1 MLYLNKRD
9 NKEIYRGF
17 VLSDAHQ
24 ACEKVRMIISRIE
37 KTIGINSEQSF
48 DVRVI
53 LSELLQNA
61 IRHGNTSGDPK
72 VYMNVRIKG
81 KDMLNI
87 TVRDRGNG
95 FNACK
100 IMQEEQKRANGKT
113 PDLTEC
119 GRGLQIVKSLCDDI
133 VFNRRGNC
141 ITVRKRL
148 SYQK

>member
-1 MLYLNKRD
+1 MLYPNKRD

-24 ACEKVRMIISRIE
+24 ACEKVKMIVSRIE
-37 KTIGINSEQSF
+37 KIIGIDSEQSF

-61 IRHGNTSGDPK
+61 ITHGKTSGDCK
-72 VYMNVRIKG
+72 VYMNVMIKDN
-81 KDMLNI
+81 DMLNI
-87 TVRDRGNG
+87 TVRDKGNG
-95 FNACK
+95 FNACEV
-100 IMQEEQKRANGKT
+100 IQEEQNRAEGKI
-113 PDLTEC
+113 PGLTEC

-148 SYQK
+148 SYPE